1 MKPSLTCREF
11 VEFLDRY
18 LCRELPAETSARFD
32 AHLACCPTC
41 SAYASTYRETVALAR
56 RAFEADD
63 APVSGVP
70 EELVLAILA
79 ASRPTT

>member
-1 MKPSLTCREF
+1 MPSLTCREF

-18 LCRELPAETSARFD
+18 LSRELPVETRARFEE
-32 AHLACCPTC
+32 HLAACPTC

-56 RAFEADD
+56 RAFDCDEQ
-63 APVSGVP
+63 PVSGVP

-79 ASRPTT
+79 ATKHPE

>member
-18 LCRELPAETSARFD
+18 LSRELPAETSARFD
-32 AHLACCPTC
+32 EHLARCPTC

-56 RAFEADD
+56 RAFDAADE
-63 APVSGVP
+63 PVSGVP
-70 EELVLAILA
+70 EELVHAILA
-79 ASRPTT
+79 ATQRPT